1 MSDNLSLYSITSET
15 EILNE
20 MLSQDM
26 GEIDESYEQLYSSL
40 QNLLSSKTDA
50 CVGYIKKEEDLIQI
64 AKNKIKELKELI
76 AAKEKKIERFK
87 EYVCVCLDK
96 LNKSAFEGT
105 LYQIK
110 KRKPSKVLVID
121 DENEV
126 PPEFIE
132 VVKQIKINKSDLI
145 KSVKN
150 GDIVSDKIYLKD
162 GKPSITCGVLK

>member
-1 MSDNLSLYSITSET
+1 MSDLSLYAITD
-15 EILNE
+15 EIEKLNL
-20 MLSQDM
+20 MLELDE
-26 GEIDESYEQLYSSL
+26 GEFNESYENLYTEIHE
-40 QNLLSSKTDA
+40 LLTKKTDG
-50 CVGYIKKEEDLIQI
+50 CVGYIKKQEDLILL